1 MFRKALINLQF
12 YFNCVHDQKLSSIE
26 SLKCLND
33 YYLKD
38 KPNFKQVNHIKKIKN
53 LMIIVPVYN
62 VEKFLEKNINSILGQ
77 KKDYSYD
84 VVFVDDGSTDQS
96 LNI

>member
-1 MFRKALINLQF
+1 MFRKVLINLQF

-38 KPNFKQVNHIKKIKN
+38 KPNFKRVNHSKKIKN

-62 VEKFLEKNINSILGQ
+62 VEEFLE
-77 KKDYSYD
+77 
-84 VVFVDDGSTDQS
+84 
-96 LNI
+96 

>member
-1 MFRKALINLQF
+1 MFRKVQINLQF
-12 YFNCVHDQKLSSIE
+12 YFNFVHDQKLSSIE

-53 LMIIVPVYN
+53 LIIVPVYN

-77 KKDYSYD
+77 KNRL
-84 VVFVDDGSTDQS
+84 F
-96 LNI
+96 L